1 MALNGTNLTASSSYS
16 SPILD
21 ILNPSPNC
29 FDEPPIELLAAEL
42 PVVDDGQVPL
52 SELVSRV
59 VQACYAEMTEMAET
73 LPGMSDSARKR
84 KLADFVVAWK
94 KQVVKL
100 YAVTKWSRDADI
112 VQKCMNIT
120 AFLMDQNR
128 QFDDVIHGL
137 TYARDSLDGAR
148 LRNHDLLTSLD
159 VLTTGSYRR
168 LPTMIKKTIIPP
180 SRLTD
185 TEVSKILSDLEA
197 LTRFRLRMT
206 EIIPVEMFNYRIC
219 MSLHL
224 YMLTADGRAWFTVPN
239 LFETSI
245 CLRGGN
251 QEDGWFFVHV
261 EFLFTVGGD
270 RTGMQEFPRK
280 PTGVLKEHLTIEAD
294 NRLGYYL
301 PIPEPEQPPD
311 PNLPPP
317 LERPKLPEDV
327 ADAPL
332 VRIYNFLQMMS
343 MSYQLEVLW
352 YQAERLRSLGWGDF
366 LKVEMAR
373 DRKALSVSYWIRQ
386 LPARP
391 PPLAA
396 RFQLPLLGGTLK
408 IELQSTPHPIRKPH
422 ARVLAELQDRAKL
435 GGRRPSDTVEGTRWN
450 IVWDPAPRALGI
462 ALTVE
467 GPIPELSVVYA
478 SFDLDFERLIRTV
491 IETHTH
497 AIFREFSLRLL
508 NNPVFSLPGAVVV
521 VEEAGSQ
528 ALHVYL
534 CADEIVVVTIE
545 PRTGKISLR
554 DTGDLGAAGRGPRFL
569 AISEKLNENPT
580 VLLEALTRLRINTIV
595 ELAEQKAN
603 YLGFQ
608 TFRQRNFSRE
618 EFIKFGTTVRSLLYI
633 QLTPFPTHY
642 LVLVVTDTDFRY
654 ALISVKIVPD
664 SMYQTLVMEDIGWLD
679 VERICGRSREARA
692 HRATREPGFGG
703 PGAEFRLETLVL
715 RELYTYCCARVA
727 HTKVEKQLKRLN
739 IPYSHVYP
747 PSPTVPVAPVNAA
760 GTGLPATLGPLHST
774 LSHTIPALLIQ
785 SSDVLRNSAARD
797 AAMPNIRVVPL
808 AWWVPGASAK
818 GPKVV
823 TCVKLRHVQELVGR
837 RVTTASASRGVLRP
851 SKHIVYDAHEAV
863 VCFLSD
869 EVDGCMDEFK
879 DGWESVSKIVVIARE
894 VVNMAKEK
902 QWEDVRL
909 LSFDLQTVEFTYASD
924 YTLSISCKDQLL
936 TGGSYH
942 LHFGRLHLPAQDEAH
957 HHRPNPH
964 SKAEPFFHAL
974 LRHGR
979 LADALPA
986 MVSVLRDTVP
996 ILEVLTHITPARAV
1010 PKAAGWWRVMFNP
1023 AGITGGV
1030 ARHALDFRVLKGSRM
1045 ALLDASQSLFRSAP
1059 PQQSTPAS
1067 GSQSQSQQQDGT
1079 QCAIAVGFL
1088 PIPGLDRAIA
1098 DAVVAGR
1105 GRGTVA
1111 GIDIGVVC
1119 STADVVIV
1127 GEALWE
1133 GIMRYSGL
1141 GGEVVV
1147 KMEEGA

>member
-185 TEVSKILSDLEA
+185 TEVSKSFPTLKPS
-197 LTRFRLRMT
+197 R
-206 EIIPVEMFNYRIC
+206 
-219 MSLHL
+219 
-224 YMLTADGRAWFTVPN
+224 ADGRAWFTVPN

-270 RTGMQEFPRK
+270 RTGMQ
-280 PTGVLKEHLTIEAD
+280 GVLKEHLTIEAD

-386 LPARP
+386 LPA
-391 PPLAA
+391 
-396 RFQLPLLGGTLK
+396 QHT
-408 IELQSTPHPIRKPH
+408 HPIRKPH

-467 GPIPELSVVYA
+467 GPIPELSVDA
-478 SFDLDFERLIRTV
+478 QDLDFERLIRTV

-703 PGAEFRLETLVL
+703 PGAESSRLVQIGDIGSARTLYL
-715 RELYTYCCARVA
+715 LLCARSTYESRETTQEA
-727 HTKVEKQLKRLN
+727 QYPILPR
-739 IPYSHVYP
+739 IPTI
-747 PSPTVPVAPVNAA
+747 PTVPVAPVNAA

>member
-1 MALNGTNLTASSSYS
+1 MSLNGTNLAASTSYP

-21 ILNPSPNC
+21 VLDPSLNG
-29 FDEPPIELLAAEL
+29 FDEPPIELLEAEL

-73 LPGMSDSARKR
+73 LPSMSDSARKR

-120 AFLMDQNR
+120 AFLMNQNR
-128 QFDDVIHGL
+128 QFDEVIHGL

-168 LPTMIKKTIIPP
+168 LPTIIKKSIIPP
-180 SRLTD
+180 PRLTD
-185 TEVSKILSDLEA
+185 DRVSKVLTDLET

-206 EIIPVEMFNYRIC
+206 EIVPIEMSNYRI
-219 MSLHL
+219 L
-224 YMLTADGRAWFTVPN
+224 DGRAWFTVPN
-239 LFETSI
+239 LFEASI

-251 QEDGWFFVHV
+251 QDDGWFFVHV

-280 PTGVLKEHLTIEAD
+280 PTGVLKDHLTIEAD

-301 PIPEPEQPPD
+301 PMPEPEQPPD
-311 PNLPPP
+311 PNLPAPT
-317 LERPKLPEDV
+317 ERPRLPEDV

-343 MSYQLEVLW
+343 MSYQLEILW

-366 LKVEMAR
+366 LKVEMSR
-373 DRKALSVSYWIRQ
+373 DRKALSISYWIRQ
-386 LPARP
+386 PPPRP
-391 PPLAA
+391 PPPAA

-408 IELQSTPHPIRKPH
+408 IELRTTTNPIRGPR

-435 GGRRPSDTVEGTRWN
+435 NGRRPSDTVEGTRWSV
-450 IVWDPAPRALGI
+450 VWEPAPQALGI
-462 ALTVE
+462 ALT
-467 GPIPELSVVYA
+467 GNGAILAPEQLFVDA
-478 SFDLDFERLIRTV
+478 QDLDFERLIRTV
-491 IETHTH
+491 IDTHTR
-497 AIFREFSLRLL
+497 AIFREFALRLQG
-508 NNPVFSLPGAVVV
+508 NPVFSLPGAVKV
-521 VEEAGSQ
+521 VEEVAGLQ
-528 ALHVYL
+528 ALHVHL

-580 VLLEALTRLRINTIV
+580 VLLLEALTRLRIKTIV

-603 YLGFQ
+603 YLGLQ

-618 EFIKFGTTVRSLLYI
+618 EFIKFGVTVRGLLYI

-654 ALISVKIVPD
+654 VLISVKIVPD
-664 SMYQTLVMEDIGWLD
+664 SMYQSLVMEDIGWLD
-679 VERICGRSREARA
+679 VERICGRGREARA
-692 HRATREPGFGG
+692 LKIARESGFG
-703 PGAEFRLETLVL
+703 PSAESSRFRLETQVL
-715 RELYTYCCARVA
+715 HELYTYCCARVA

-747 PSPTVPVAPVNAA
+747 PFPTTAAVPVNTTAPP
-760 GTGLPATLGPLHST
+760 LPAVFGSLHST
-774 LSHTIPALLIQ
+774 LSHAIPALLIQ
-785 SSDVLRNSAARD
+785 SSDVLHDSAARD
-797 AAMPNIRVVPL
+797 AAMPNIRV
-808 AWWVPGASAK
+808 
-818 GPKVV
+818 GPKIV
-823 TCVKLRHVQELVGR
+823 TCQLVGR
-837 RVTTASASRGVLRP
+837 RIATASTSRGVLRP
-851 SKHIVYDAHEAV
+851 SRRIVYDAHEAV

-879 DGWESVSKIVVIARE
+879 EEWKSVSKIVVIARE
-894 VVNMAKEK
+894 VVNMAKAK
-902 QWEDVRL
+902 HFSWVA
-909 LSFDLQTVEFTYASD
+909 SYCLQ
-924 YTLSISCKDQLL
+924 
-936 TGGSYH
+936 
-942 LHFGRLHLPAQDEAH
+942 FGRLPVTTHDRH
-957 HHRPNPH
+957 DDRPNPH
-964 SKAEPFFHAL
+964 AEAESFLHAL
-974 LRHGR
+974 LRQGR

-986 MVSVLRDTVP
+986 LVSILRDTVP
-996 ILEVLTHITPARAV
+996 VLEVLTRIPARAI
-1010 PKAAGWWRVMFNP
+1010 PKAAGWWRVMFSP
-1023 AGITGGV
+1023 GSGASLSRGGV
-1030 ARHALDFRVLKGSRM
+1030 AQYALDFRVLTGSRV
-1045 ALLDASQSLFRSAP
+1045 ALLDASQSVFRNVAQ
-1059 PQQSTPAS
+1059 PQQQEKP
-1067 GSQSQSQQQDGT
+1067 QLD
-1079 QCAIAVGFL
+1079 AVGFR
-1088 PIPGLDRAIA
+1088 PIPGLARAIT
-1098 DAVVAGR
+1098 DAVAASR
-1105 GRGTVA
+1105 GRGSVA
-1111 GIDIGVVC
+1111 GIDIGIVC
-1119 STADVVIV
+1119 GAADVVIV
-1127 GEALWE
+1127 GEAL
-1133 GIMRYSGL
+1133 GL
-1141 GGEVVV
+1141 GGDVVVV

>member
-1 MALNGTNLTASSSYS
+1 MSLNGTNLAASTSYP

-21 ILNPSPNC
+21 VLDPSLNG
-29 FDEPPIELLAAEL
+29 FDEPPIELLEAEL

-73 LPGMSDSARKR
+73 LPSMSDSARKR

-120 AFLMDQNR
+120 AFLMNQNR
-128 QFDDVIHGL
+128 QFDEVIHGL

-168 LPTMIKKTIIPP
+168 LPTIIKKSIIPP
-180 SRLTD
+180 PRLTD
-185 TEVSKILSDLEA
+185 DQVSKVLTDLET

-206 EIIPVEMFNYRIC
+206 EIVPVEMSNYRI
-219 MSLHL
+219 L
-224 YMLTADGRAWFTVPN
+224 DGRAWFTVPN
-239 LFETSI
+239 LFEASI

-251 QEDGWFFVHV
+251 QDDGWFFVHV

-280 PTGVLKEHLTIEAD
+280 PTGVLKDHLTIEAD

-301 PIPEPEQPPD
+301 PMPEPEQPPD
-311 PNLPPP
+311 PNLPAPT
-317 LERPKLPEDV
+317 ERPRLPEDV
-327 ADAPL
+327 SDAPL

-343 MSYQLEVLW
+343 MSYQLEILW

-366 LKVEMAR
+366 LKVEMSR
-373 DRKALSVSYWIRQ
+373 DRKALSISYWIRQ
-386 LPARP
+386 PPPRP
-391 PPLAA
+391 PPPAA

-408 IELQSTPHPIRKPH
+408 IELRTTTDPIRGPR

-435 GGRRPSDTVEGTRWN
+435 NGRRPSDTVEGTRWSV
-450 IVWDPAPRALGI
+450 IWEPAPQALGI
-462 ALTVE
+462 ALT
-467 GPIPELSVVYA
+467 GNGAILAPEQLFVDA
-478 SFDLDFERLIRTV
+478 QDLDFERLIRTV
-491 IETHTH
+491 IDTHTR
-497 AIFREFSLRLL
+497 AIFREFALRLQG
-508 NNPVFSLPGAVVV
+508 NPVFSLPGAVKV
-521 VEEAGSQ
+521 VEEVAGLQ
-528 ALHVYL
+528 ALHVHL

-580 VLLEALTRLRINTIV
+580 VLLLEALTRLRIKTIV

-603 YLGFQ
+603 YLGLQ

-618 EFIKFGTTVRSLLYI
+618 EFIKFGVTVRGLLYI

-654 ALISVKIVPD
+654 VLISVKIVPD
-664 SMYQTLVMEDIGWLD
+664 SMYQSLVMEDIGWLD
-679 VERICGRSREARA
+679 VERICGRGREARA
-692 HRATREPGFGG
+692 LKIARESGFG
-703 PGAEFRLETLVL
+703 PSAESSRFRLETQVL
-715 RELYTYCCARVA
+715 HELYTYCCARVA

-747 PSPTVPVAPVNAA
+747 PFPTTAAVPVNTTAPP
-760 GTGLPATLGPLHST
+760 LPAAFGSLHST
-774 LSHTIPALLIQ
+774 LSHAIPALLIQ
-785 SSDVLRNSAARD
+785 SSDVLHDSAARD

-808 AWWVPGASAK
+808 AWWAPGANSK
-818 GPKVV
+818 GPKIV
-823 TCVKLRHVQELVGR
+823 TCVKLRHVQQLVGR
-837 RVTTASASRGVLRP
+837 RIATASTSRGVLRP
-851 SKHIVYDAHEAV
+851 SRRIVYDAHEAV

-879 DGWESVSKIVVIARE
+879 EEWKSVSKIVVIARE
-894 VVNMAKEK
+894 VVNMAKAK
-902 QWEDVRL
+902 QWDDVRL

-936 TGGSYH
+936 MGGSYC
-942 LHFGRLHLPAQDEAH
+942 LQFGRLPVTTHDRH
-957 HHRPNPH
+957 DDRPNPH
-964 SKAEPFFHAL
+964 AEAESFLHAL
-974 LRHGR
+974 LRQGR

-986 MVSVLRDTVP
+986 LVSILRDTVP
-996 ILEVLTHITPARAV
+996 VLEVLTRIPARAI
-1010 PKAAGWWRVMFNP
+1010 PKAAGWWRVMFSP
-1023 AGITGGV
+1023 GSGASLSRGGV
-1030 ARHALDFRVLKGSRM
+1030 AQHALDFRVLTGSRV
-1045 ALLDASQSLFRSAP
+1045 ALLDAAQSVFRNVAQ
-1059 PQQSTPAS
+1059 PQQ
-1067 GSQSQSQQQDGT
+1067 QQEKPQLDT
-1079 QCAIAVGFL
+1079 VGFR
-1088 PIPGLDRAIA
+1088 PIPGLARAIT
-1098 DAVVAGR
+1098 DAVAAGR
-1105 GRGTVA
+1105 GRGSVA
-1111 GIDIGVVC
+1111 GIDIGIVC
-1119 STADVVIV
+1119 GAADVVIV
-1127 GEALWE
+1127 GEALWRSIARE
-1133 GIMRYSGL
+1133 QGM
-1141 GGEVVV
+1141 GGDVVV
-1147 KMEEGA
+1147 IKMEEGA